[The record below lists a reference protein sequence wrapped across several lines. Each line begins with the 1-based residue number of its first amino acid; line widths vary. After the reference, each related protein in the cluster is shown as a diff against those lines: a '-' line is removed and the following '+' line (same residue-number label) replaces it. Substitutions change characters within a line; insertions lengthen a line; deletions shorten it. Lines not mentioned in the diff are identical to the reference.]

1 MLRLSHCQFA
11 AKQSKR
17 YFSWQIS
24 RRQVGHEAL
33 KVVTDCR
40 GEIPDWVKTGLGEP
54 ETELPKYRKVQTSA
68 GQAAYLKRAANRR
81 HQPGIDAEAWE
92 PLFSA
97 ASGLMRTV
105 ALIDQER
112 TSTIMLN
119 GVSVARRKRLKP
131 ASVAT

>member
-68 GQAAYLKRAANRR
+68 GSG
-81 HQPGIDAEAWE
+81 GI
-92 PLFSA
+92 SQTC
-97 ASGLMRTV
+97 R
-105 ALIDQER
+105 Q
-112 TSTIMLN
+112 
-119 GVSVARRKRLKP
+119 
-131 ASVAT
+131 